1 MKTLRTLLEGG
12 NVFKDADGKPLTGRI
27 NQSDVPATVAWLEQL
42 TGLDFTTD
50 IDPDTKKPR
59 RWLGSTGKAP
69 TSGDL
74 DLAVDLNDISKDQLA
89 AKLTQWIVGHKLPPA
104 EWIKKAG
111 EVHLRTPIQGRPEL
125 GYVQTDFM
133 FCTNLDWGT
142 FYYNQGAG
150 SAYKGMNRAV
160 LMSSLAK
167 HYGLTLGSNGV
178 ISRAN
183 KQLITMD
190 PDEAARMILG
200 PRATRANLSTVETI
214 FAALAKDKDKEVKIK
229 DFRDYLN
236 KEGLPQPDAVT
247 EDTDTYFLAR
257 LRDRIVNQGMQP
269 LVERESANPYTIYE
283 AAAVGVGGRA
293 KGIEHLED
301 YVFREGTVGV
311 NKALAIVAAF
321 NKDSKT
327 ASVKWDGKPAVVFGR
342 KPETGEFVLTDDSGF
357 GAVGYDGLFTS
368 TRAIANNLS
377 QRDANAAAKG
387 NLANRVQTLLPT
399 YQTVWP
405 LLEAATPEN
414 FRGYVKGDLMYWGKT
429 DQPLPPTE
437 QEIVSGVVYQSAG
450 LLVFKPNTVAYR
462 IPVKSTLGK
471 SILNSEV
478 GVAIHTMYED
488 VGAEKQPLKGVKFN
502 EVPGLFLILPIYA
515 KPVATEN
522 PYVAMIK
529 KVLKA
534 TGPAINVLFNPAELR
549 AMKITDF
556 AKLAVDYINRR
567 VDPNDRAYTG
577 DFSDLVPGFEA
588 WLQSTQTAQKY
599 SNIQQY
605 LDSPTSNR
613 NALQAAFVLFE
624 LLHDLKLD
632 LLGKLDQQVP
642 GNEGWVFATP
652 AGYGKAVN
660 RFDFS
665 ARNKARN
672 NPQPG

>member
-1 MKTLRTLLEGG
+1 MKSLRTLLEGG
-12 NVFKDADGKPLTGRI
+12 NVFKDAEGQPLTGRI

-42 TGLDFTTD
+42 TGIEF
-50 IDPDTKKPR
+50 PR
-59 RWLGSTGKAP
+59 ERWLGSTGKAP
-69 TSGDL
+69 TSGDM
-74 DLAVDLNDISKDQLA
+74 DLAVDANQVSKEQLA

-104 EWIKKAG
+104 EWIKKGG
-111 EVHLRTPIQGRPEL
+111 EVHLRTPIQGRPDL

-133 FCTNLDWGT
+133 FFPNLDWGT

-160 LMSSLAK
+160 LMSSIAK
-167 HYGLTLGSNGV
+167 QLGLKLGPNGV
-178 ISRAN
+178 FSRTSN
-183 KQLITMD
+183 QLVTMD

-200 PRATRANLSTVETI
+200 PGATRDNLSTVETI
-214 FAALAKDKDKEVKIK
+214 FAALAKDKDREAKIK
-229 DFRDYLN
+229 DFREYLN
-236 KEGLPQPDAVT
+236 KEGLAQPDAVT
-247 EDTDTYFLAR
+247 EDADTYFLAR

-269 LVERESANPYTIYE
+269 LVEREAANPYTIYE

-301 YVFREGTVGV
+301 YVFREGTAGV

-321 NKDSKT
+321 QQNSKT

-405 LLEAATPEN
+405 LLEEATPEN
-414 FRGYVKGDLMYWGKT
+414 FRGYVKGDLMYWGST
-429 DQPLPPTE
+429 DQPLPATE
-437 QEIVSGVVYQSAG
+437 QEIVPGVVYQSAG
-450 LLVFKPNTVAYR
+450 LLVFRPNTVTYR
-462 IPVKSTLGK
+462 IPVDSKLGQ

-478 GVAIHTMYED
+478 GVAVHTMYED
-488 VGAEKQPLKGVKFN
+488 AGAEKQPLSGVRFN
-502 EVPGLFLILPIYA
+502 DVPGLFLILPIYA
-515 KPVATEN
+515 KPVEAKN

-529 KVLKA
+529 KVLQA
-534 TGPAINVLFNPAELR
+534 HGPAINVLFNPAELR

-613 NALQAAFVLFE
+613 GALQAAFVLFE

>member
-1 MKTLRTLLEGG
+1 MQINKLLEGG
-12 NVFKDADGKPLTGRI
+12 NVFKTKTGEPRTQRI
-27 NQSDVPATVAWLEQL
+27 NRADVPATIRWIEQV
-42 TGLDFTTD
+42 TGIEFPKD
-50 IDPDTKKPR
+50 
-59 RWLGSTGKAP
+59 RWLGSTGKKP

-74 DLAVDLNDISKDQLA
+74 DLAVDLNEVSKEQLA
-89 AKLTQWIVGHKLPPA
+89 GILTQFVQSQGLDPREYVSKR
-104 EWIKKAG
+104 G
-111 EVHLRTPIQGRPEL
+111 EVHLCTPIGGDANR
-125 GYVQTDFM
+125 GFVQTDFM
-133 FCTNLDWGT
+133 FFPNLDWGQ
-142 FYYNQGAG
+142 FYYSGG
-150 SAYKGMNRAV
+150 EDSEYKGMNRNV
-160 LMSSLAK
+160 LMSSIAK
-167 HYGLTLGSNGV
+167 QLGLKVGANGMF
-178 ISRAN
+178 SRATN
-183 KQLITMD
+183 QLVDGGMD
-190 PDEAARMILG
+190 PDRVAQALLG
-200 PRATRANLSTVETI
+200 RGRTRKDLKNVESI
-214 FAALAKDKDKEVKIK
+214 FAALAKDKDKEAKVK
-229 DFRDYLN
+229 DFRDYLT

-269 LVERESANPYTIYE
+269 LVERGNANPYTIYE

-301 YVFREGTVGV
+301 YVFREGTAGV

-387 NLANRVQTLLPT
+387 NKADRVATLLPT

-405 LLEAATPEN
+405 LLEAATPQN

-429 DQPLPPTE
+429 NKPLPATE
-437 QEIVSGVVYQSAG
+437 QEIVPGVVYQSAG
-450 LLVFKPNTVAYR
+450 LLVFRPNTVTYR
-462 IPVKSTLGK
+462 IPADSTLGK

-478 GVAIHTMYED
+478 GVAVHTMYED
-488 VGAEKQPLKGVKFN
+488 AGAEKQPLSGVKFN
-502 EVPGLFLILPIYA
+502 DVPGLFLILPIYA
-515 KPVATEN
+515 KPVAKEN
-522 PYVAMIK
+522 TYVAMIK
-529 KVLKA
+529 QVLQQ

-567 VDPNDRAYTG
+567 VDPNDQAYTG
-577 DFSDLVPGFEA
+577 NFSDLVPGFEA

-613 NALQAAFVLFE
+613 AALQAAFVLFE

-665 ARNKARN
+665 ARNKAKN
-672 NPQPG
+672 NPPAG